1 MTRKKPNKK
10 QDKNAIRETCE
21 KKQHSTVRKPGLP
34 PARSPE
40 ITQSRPHGHKF
51 SQVRGNPIRPAMT
64 QSRSRRK
71 GKTDNE
77 IGPRVRL
84 DSRVTNSQSPLR
96 VHSVDLFLA
105 SSSSLEGHSQC
116 YCNGCY
122 GLERLV
128 LNKAPHEKCQSLC
141 LCVVIAG
148 LLFGFR

>member
-10 QDKNAIRETCE
+10 QDKNAIRKTCE

-84 DSRVTNSQSPLR
+84 DSRVANSQSPLR
-96 VHSVDLFLA
+96 VHSVDLFQA
-105 SSSSLEGHSQC
+105 SSSSLED
-116 YCNGCY
+116 
-122 GLERLV
+122 LWLV
-128 LNKAPHEKCQSLC
+128 LSQLVIVSWKSLQC
-141 LCVVIAG
+141 AVLLRRSTRAFLCA
-148 LLFGFR
+148 RQ